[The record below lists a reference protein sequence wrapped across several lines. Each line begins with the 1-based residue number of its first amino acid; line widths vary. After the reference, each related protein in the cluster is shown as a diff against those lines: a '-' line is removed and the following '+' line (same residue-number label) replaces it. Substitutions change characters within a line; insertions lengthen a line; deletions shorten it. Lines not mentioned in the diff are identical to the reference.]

1 MSSKIYAELNHDF
14 IRRMR
19 NWALTN
25 AGVGIYANTGD
36 LSAIYRLGGMRGRTA
51 VPVLIG
57 EAEDTS
63 RALNGIPAR
72 YRQAVMWFWQF
83 EGRPL
88 CWFARRSGEGV
99 DYRTY
104 EARVLKG
111 HTLLRAELSRAREVA
126 AEVRKK
132 YGLAQNS

>member
-1 MSSKIYAELNHDF
+1 MSAKVYAALTDDF

-19 NWALTN
+19 NWAQTN
-25 AGVGIYANTGD
+25 AGVGIYAM
-36 LSAIYRLGGMRGRTA
+36 SAAYSLARIRGGETPM
-51 VPVLIG
+51 PVLIG
-57 EAEDTS
+57 ESEDTS
-63 RALNGIPAR
+63 RALDAIPAR

-111 HTLLRAELSRAREVA
+111 HELLKAELYRAREA
-126 AEVRKK
+126 AEQVRKQ
-132 YGLAQNS
+132 YRTA